1 MLFLIFWKD
10 PFMMPQRGSSGLIMT
25 TVCQNNKINLVELQP
40 KGEKVE
46 TVIES

>member
-1 MLFLIFWKD
+1 
-10 PFMMPQRGSSGLIMT
+10 MMPQRGSSGLIMI
-25 TVCQNNKINLVELQP
+25 TVCQNNKINLVKLQP